1 MEAALCRVWADK
13 VNRECCSPY
22 YAVLVRKDPK
32 EQKHAMESLISGLR
46 SYSRQL
52 EKTSGPLFLAD
63 AQVGTEQHPAPS
75 YYRAR
80 MLHSET
86 AAWTWRGGLRVSAA
100 VFGGRCAAAVGVPL
114 LRV

>member
-1 MEAALCRVWADK
+1 MPEDPVEAALCRVWADK

-32 EQKHAMESLISGLR
+32 EQKHAFDALISGLR
-46 SYSRQL
+46 SFSRQL
-52 EKTSGPLFLAD
+52 EKTNGPLFLPD
-63 AQVGTEQHPAPS
+63 AQVIMSSHDLRLSLKLRQG
-75 YYRAR
+75 
-80 MLHSET
+80 
-86 AAWTWRGGLRVSAA
+86 AAGCGVGRVVAA